1 MEDKIEKSIKDNS
14 ECPSPGCWRWDIE
27 KKEPF

>member
-14 ECPSPGCWRWDIE
+14 ECPGCWRWDIE